1 MLLHCRQLIE
11 SSAAL
16 MPNSVFDDPTI
27 PPPGKRTGAGIES
40 ILPFLVRSLATKPQV
55 HPQPE
60 DTAYGDDHGA
70 EDDAGNTGQ
79 TGC

>member
-1 MLLHCRQLIE
+1 
-11 SSAAL
+11 
-16 MPNSVFDDPTI
+16 MPNTAFDDPTI

-60 DTAYGDDHGA
+60 DTAYGALDDDERNP
-70 EDDAGNTGQ
+70 EDTGQ
-79 TGC
+79 PGS